1 MAVQLKDY
9 QIEAVNNLKNG
20 SILCGGVGSGKS
32 ITSLAYFYEK
42 VCLGKL
48 NLNGDGITRPPLY
61 PKDLYIIT
69 TAKKRNSK
77 EWEKECA
84 AFGLSTNIDI
94 SISGIK
100 VTIDSWNNIKKY
112 TNVYC
117 AFFIFDEQRVT
128 GKGAWVKAFL
138 KITRRNQWILASA
151 TPGDKWEDYIPVFI
165 ANGFYKNKTELSNEH
180 FIYDRFS
187 KYPKIRAYTNEIKLR
202 KFRDSI
208 LVHMKDNRVTVR
220 HKEEIICDYDKEQF
234 RRISKDRWDIYD
246 NCPIQETG
254 KFYYLLRK
262 VVNSDISRVVALDEL
277 VNKYSRII
285 IFYNFTYELE
295 ILRKYCEEN
304 DIPYSE
310 YNGQKHEEIL
320 DTPRWLYLVQYQS
333 GCEGWNCIVTNV
345 IIFYSQS
352 YSYRQTE
359 QAAGRIDRINTPFT
373 DLYYYYLRSSA
384 WIDLEIRRALKQKR
398 NFNESSSIDL
408 AIKKSLKYKK
418 NFNKSSFKI
427 R

>member
-1 MAVQLKDY
+1 MSVELNEH

-32 ITSLAYFYEK
+32 RTSLAYFYEK

-48 NLNGDGITRPPLY
+48 KINGEGNPRAPICPR
-61 PKDLYIIT
+61 DLYIIT
-69 TAKKRNSK
+69 TAKKRNTK

-84 AFGLSTNIDI
+84 DFGLSTNNDI

-100 VTIDSWNNIKKY
+100 VTVDSWNNIKKY
-112 TNVYC
+112 TKVYG

-138 KITRRNQWILASA
+138 KITRMNQWILASA
-151 TPGDKWEDYIPVFI
+151 TPGDKWEDYIPVFV

-180 FIYDRFS
+180 FIYDRYS
-187 KYPKIRAYTNEIKLR
+187 NYPRVKGYVNEMKLR
-202 KFRDSI
+202 KLRDYI
-208 LVHMKDNRVTVR
+208 LVSLPDDRVTVR
-220 HKEEIICDYDKEQF
+220 HKEEIICDYDKEQY
-234 RRISKDRWDIYD
+234 RRIFKDRWDIYD

-262 VVNSDISRVVALDEL
+262 VVNSDISRVAALDAL

-285 IFYNFTYELE
+285 IFYNFIYELE

-352 YSYRQTE
+352 YSYKNTE
-359 QAAGRIDRINTPFT
+359 QASGRIDRINTPFT
-373 DLYYYYLRSSA
+373 DLYFYHFRSSA
-384 WIDLEIRRALKQKR
+384 SIDLAIRRALRQKK
-398 NFNESSSIDL
+398 NFNESSCKL
-408 AIKKSLKYKK
+408 HRG
-418 NFNKSSFKI
+418 KI
-427 R
+427 